1 MTFGRKSFFTRKL
14 LGVYLLSMTR
24 AHSSIFFAC
33 RPIIL
38 GAFLLT
44 TGCSEMAPQPLRT
57 PEPTEKIVFNAM
69 SSFYCAE
76 RRWPKSWDEL
86 AHFDRLSPEGHHAVG
101 EILTPELSS
110 PRAILLVVRYTNAQG
125 LDRRVVYIAP
135 PECDDAKGS
144 TRVSTRVS
152 MAGGRVSFDKIPG
165 FSQLDGA
172 AVKAKWKDGPY
183 PDVAWQD
190 PSRGIFVTVRFGEV
204 PITPQELPALQEE
217 LEGAYESSLR
227 NLTWIERRV
236 AADEEPPK
244 LVHILS
250 SDTSSGTTIS
260 YTMSMSFDGR
270 LLTISVSGPAERER
284 GIEQVARSLR
294 RSLRL
299 W

>member
-1 MTFGRKSFFTRKL
+1 M
-14 LGVYLLSMTR
+14 
-24 AHSSIFFAC
+24 
-33 RPIIL
+33 
-38 GAFLLT
+38 
-44 TGCSEMAPQPLRT
+44 GCSEMAPQPLRT
-57 PEPTEKIVFNAM
+57 PEPAEKIVFNAM

-76 RRWPKSWDEL
+76 KRWPRSWDEL
-86 AHFDRLSPEGHHAVG
+86 AQFDGLSPEAHHAVG
-101 EILTPELSS
+101 EMLTPDLSS
-110 PRAILLVVRYTNAQG
+110 PRAILLVVRYKNAQG

-135 PECDDAKGS
+135 PECDDANDS
-144 TRVSTRVS
+144 RRVS
-152 MAGGRVSFDKIPG
+152 MAGGRVSFDKLPG

-217 LEGAYESSLR
+217 LEAAYESSLR
-227 NLTWIERRV
+227 NLTWIERSV

-250 SDTSSGTTIS
+250 SDTPSGTTIS
-260 YTMSMSFDGR
+260 YTMSMSFDER
-270 LLTISVSGPAERER
+270 LLTISISGPADREK
-284 GIEQVARSLR
+284 GIEQVAGALR

-299 W
+299 R